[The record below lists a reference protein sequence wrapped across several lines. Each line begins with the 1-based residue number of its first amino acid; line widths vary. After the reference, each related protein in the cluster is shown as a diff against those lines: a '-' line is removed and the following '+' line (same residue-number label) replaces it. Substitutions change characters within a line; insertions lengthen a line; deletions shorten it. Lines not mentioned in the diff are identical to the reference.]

1 MTRQSWRQ
9 QERVQPANASHH
21 DSNQVDNVRR
31 QVRGNLQKISRIRAK
46 IFVGPVAPSRS
57 HVNADVAIAQTL
69 LQREHNF

>member
-1 MTRQSWRQ
+1 MHGIMIQIKSITF
-9 QERVQPANASHH
+9 
-21 DSNQVDNVRR
+21 
-31 QVRGNLQKISRIRAK
+31 VRGNLQKISRIRAK